1 MISKIDGP
9 GPVRTPPAVRRTT
22 KTSKTSS
29 TSFSTHLEGADETE
43 ATAAASSAS
52 ALGSVSGI
60 YGIQEVDDA
69 LARAAKGKLRATD
82 ILDRLEDLRLEILN
96 GTLSADK
103 LRQLSHVVNMRRPEV
118 TDPRLGEILDE
129 IDLRAQIELAKFS
142 YQQSGV

>member
-9 GPVRTPPAVRRTT
+9 GPIRTPPSVRRV
-22 KTSKTSS
+22 SKTGKAGS
-29 TSFSTHLEGADETE
+29 TSFSTHLEGADDVES
-43 ATAAASSAS
+43 ASGASGAS
-52 ALGSVSGI
+52 ALGAVSGV

-82 ILDRLEDLRLEILN
+82 LLDRLEDLRMDILD
-96 GTLSADK
+96 GSLSPDK

-142 YQQSGV
+142 YQQSEV